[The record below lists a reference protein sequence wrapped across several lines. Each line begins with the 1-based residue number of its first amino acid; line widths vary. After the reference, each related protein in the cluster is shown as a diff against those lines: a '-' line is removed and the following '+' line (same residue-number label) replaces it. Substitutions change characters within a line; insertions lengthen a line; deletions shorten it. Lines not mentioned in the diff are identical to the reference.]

1 MTFRLNGI
9 EPDFKNKTCKTSVLI
24 RFSSVEMNS
33 TPKAMSLIAKH
44 GFHQQALIA
53 RHHAGIWKDVSD
65 AQSRRNELALA
76 DGSKVL
82 AWYRL
87 VERTWLASIPYSQ
100 RKNLPTIWI
109 ETSSVNEVGIREVTT
124 IFCSDDW

>member
-1 MTFRLNGI
+1 MTFRINGN
-9 EPDFKNKTCKTSVLI
+9 ELDFKNKTCKTPVLI

-53 RHHAGIWKDVSD
+53 RHLAGEWNEVSD
-65 AQSRRNELALA
+65 AQSRRNQLALA
-76 DGSKVL
+76 NGSKVL

-87 VERTWLASIPYSQ
+87 VEKIWLESIPYSQ
-100 RKNLPTIWI
+100 RKHLPTIWI

-124 IFCSDDW
+124 IFCSEDW

>member
-1 MTFRLNGI
+1 MTFRINGI
-9 EPDFKNKTCKTSVLI
+9 ELDFKKKACKAPVVV
-24 RFSSVEMNS
+24 RFSSGEMKA

-53 RHHAGIWKDVSD
+53 RHLAGDWGDVSS
-65 AQSRRNELALA
+65 AQSRRNELALVN
-76 DGSKVL
+76 GSKVL

-87 VERTWLASIPYSQ
+87 VEKIWLESIPYSQ
-100 RKNLPTIWI
+100 RKHLPTIWI

-124 IFCSDDW
+124 IFFSEDW

>member
-1 MTFRLNGI
+1 MTFRINGI
-9 EPDFKNKTCKTSVLI
+9 ELDFKNKTCKTPAVV
-24 RFSSVEMNS
+24 RFSSGEIKT

-53 RHHAGIWKDVSD
+53 RHRAGDWGDVSD
-65 AQSRRNELALA
+65 AQSRRNELALI
-76 DGSKVL
+76 DGSKLL

-87 VERTWLASIPYSQ
+87 LEPTWLESVPYSQ
-100 RKNLPTIWI
+100 QKSLPTVWI

-124 IFCSDDW
+124 IFCSEDW

>member
-1 MTFRLNGI
+1 MTFRINGI
-9 EPDFKNKTCKTSVLI
+9 ELDFKNKTCKTPVVI
-24 RFSSVEMNS
+24 RFSSGEIKT

-76 DGSKVL
+76 NGSKVL

-87 VERTWLASIPYSQ
+87 VERTWLESIPYSQ
-100 RKNLPTIWI
+100 RKHLPTIWI
-109 ETSSVNEVGIREVTT
+109 ETSSVNEVGIRAVTT
-124 IFCSDDW
+124 IFCSEDW

>member
-1 MTFRLNGI
+1 MTFRINGI
-9 EPDFKNKTCKTSVLI
+9 ELDFKNKTCKAPVVVRL
-24 RFSSVEMNS
+24 SSAEMKL
-33 TPKAMSLIAKH
+33 TPKAISLIAKH

-76 DGSKVL
+76 DGSKVF

-87 VERTWLASIPYSQ
+87 VENIWLESISYSQ

-124 IFCSDDW
+124 IFCSEDW

>member
-9 EPDFKNKTCKTSVLI
+9 EPDFKNKTCKTPVVV
-24 RFSSVEMNS
+24 RFSSGEMKA

-53 RHHAGIWKDVSD
+53 RHRAGDWGDVSD

-76 DGSKVL
+76 NGSRVL

-87 VERTWLASIPYSQ
+87 VEKIWLASIPYSQ
-100 RKNLPTIWI
+100 RKHLPTIWI
-109 ETSSVNEVGIREVTT
+109 ETSSVNEVGVRAVTT
-124 IFCSDDW
+124 IFCSEDW